1 MAFINR
7 KFVNRGVHKPRFHCK
22 WLVRAIQQLRGAV
35 VLNRPSSNFT
45 IPSCRTF
52 NRSLVTAASQ
62 PCLEGGFT
70 SASKV
75 TTLQDVRMVR
85 FHYQKRKRKVQRCC
99 ICFVEV
105 LSGFLLLLLV
115 ATVFT
120 LLRCFLEFSDLTLA
134 NTGSKAELLRNSTT
148 PTRGLAFL
156 RTVPH
161 TSTVNEITSQQP
173 TVSLKSVSP
182 QASSQSKMGSPPST
196 TEKSNS
202 ETSLPPLIS
211 VRQGSSPQQPALST
225 KLRSTQQDLLIQWM
239 PPQQLTL
246 AAEPSLQSTTTTKLE
261 SPHQPISD
269 VKPVMPQHS
278 PSAMEE
284 SSGQLITPATKWPSP
299 TQLSSAT
306 KQKFVTLPIA
316 TVQPMPQHLTKT
328 ATSASLLWLAATT
341 KLRSPQISSA
351 MPSSPPQ
358 LTQFTSLPPLQQ
370 LTTAMKGTTSTTKS
384 SFLLQLM
391 TSYGVST
398 LESSSSEATKLE
410 YMINNTFAKGALNL
424 QYRRSSTLELKT
436 SEPPSFRR
444 GTQASK
450 LSPNVTQEM
459 KRETHNETGVLVDA
473 ENIHI
478 EDYSGFCLLKPSL
491 LSVNGVG
498 DNADTQKDHKS
509 NWGGKDLQKKGK
521 WPWAATV
528 LKGGEPICA
537 GSLIAENWVL
547 SARSC
552 VESGNISLYSVK
564 LASAEQASSDELYPV
579 AKITSRSSGAQDDV
593 ALVQLA
599 KLAPVTSTTR
609 PICLP
614 DPLHVVPPGTGC
626 WAIGS
631 KERGAADPDILQ
643 WTMTSMDS
651 CIPTSSLVSTCAQ
664 PSNLEKNP
672 QLSKGGLFVCPGE
685 DGQLYLEGI
694 FTSSVESQSKGKEIS
709 QSATFVRVAP
719 LVPWISSQLLPRR
732 GMGVLG

>member
-1 MAFINR
+1 
-7 KFVNRGVHKPRFHCK
+7 
-22 WLVRAIQQLRGAV
+22 
-35 VLNRPSSNFT
+35 
-45 IPSCRTF
+45 
-52 NRSLVTAASQ
+52 
-62 PCLEGGFT
+62 
-70 SASKV
+70 
-75 TTLQDVRMVR
+75 MVQ

-134 NTGSKAELLRNSTT
+134 NTVSKAELLKKSTT
-148 PTRGLAFL
+148 PTKGLAFL
-156 RTVPH
+156 RTAPH
-161 TSTVNEITSQQP
+161 TSTVNEIISQQP
-173 TVSLKSVSP
+173 TVPMKLVSP
-182 QASSQSKMGSPPST
+182 QASSQTKMVSPPST
-196 TEKSNS
+196 TAKSNP

-211 VRQGSSPQQPALST
+211 VMQSSSPQQPALST
-225 KLRSTQQDLLIQWM
+225 KLRSTQLDLLIQWM

-246 AAEPSLQSTTTTKLE
+246 AAEPSPQPTTTTKLE
-261 SPHQPISD
+261 SPHQLTSD

-284 SSGQLITPATKWPSP
+284 SPGKPVTPATKWPSP

-306 KQKFVTLPIA
+306 KQKFVTRPTA

-328 ATSASLLWLAATT
+328 ATSASPLWLAAAT

-351 MPSSPPQ
+351 MTSSPPQ
-358 LTQFTSLPPLQQ
+358 LTQFTSLPSLQQ
-370 LTTAMKGTTSTTKS
+370 LTTAMKGTTSTMKS
-384 SFLLQLM
+384 IFLLQLM

-410 YMINNTFAKGALNL
+410 YTINNTFAKGVLNL
-424 QYRRSSTLELKT
+424 QYRRSSTLELKAGPKSRT

-444 GTQASK
+444 GTQSLK
-450 LSPNVTQEM
+450 LSPNNVTQEM
-459 KRETHNETGVLVDA
+459 KRGYRETHNETGVQVDA

-478 EDYSGFCLLKPSL
+478 EDYSGFCLSKPSL

-498 DNADTQKDHKS
+498 DNAGTQKDHKS
-509 NWGGKDLQKKGK
+509 NWGGKDLQNNGK

-564 LASAEQASSDELYPV
+564 LASAEQISSDELYPV

-599 KLAPVTSTTR
+599 KLAPITSTTR

-631 KERGAADPDILQ
+631 KERGAAHPDILQ
-643 WTMTSMDS
+643 WTMTSLDS
-651 CIPTSSLVSTCAQ
+651 CVPTSSLVSTCAQ
-664 PSNLEKNP
+664 PSNLKKEA
-672 QLSKGGLFVCPGE
+672 QLSTGGLFVCPGE

-719 LVPWISSQLLPRR
+719 LVPWISSQLLPKR
-732 GMGVLG
+732 GVRVLGQLKQDPLGSL